1 MLTHY
6 NVDKLWI
13 MTFEIYK
20 DILTKIF
27 KDLTKIFKDLPVLW
41 RKVSPLKKDA
51 CLEFGVSGIK

>member
-13 MTFEIYK
+13 MTFEIYN
-20 DILTKIF
+20 DILRS
-27 KDLTKIFKDLPVLW
+27 FKDLPVLR
-41 RKVSPLKKDA
+41 RKVSPLKKDT